1 MRAVLLDRV
10 TKVYKGGVLAVN
22 DVSLSAEQGE
32 LLVLVGPSGSGKTTI
47 LRIIAGLEELTSGE
61 VWLGGQPV
69 NELRPQE
76 RNVAMV
82 FQDGAL
88 YPHRS
93 VRDNLAF
100 PLRVARMDEPT
111 IDARVSEIA
120 HSLGIEKTLDRR
132 PSRLS
137 GGERQRVAVGRALIR
152 REPQVLLM
160 DEPLASLDVGLR
172 SGLRAEIAS
181 LVRLLNLTTVYVTRD
196 HAEAMSLADRVAVLR
211 DGVVQDVGEPTRV
224 YSAPATAFV
233 AAFMSSPPIS
243 LVWATIWVVNGDRI
257 VIDFGSQHINLRW
270 TDRRSESLTPYH
282 GESVIVG
289 IRPEALTPSSN
300 KAADWQIRGKVNS
313 LDYQGREWHARLE
326 VGFRPVDL
334 DTVGRGPRR
343 LDPRNPVDLD
353 TVGRGPRRF
362 GPRHHS
368 TAESS
373 TGNVAQLAPK
383 RRGMHRS
390 AHLLVRLDSPDAW
403 ARGEKV
409 WITVD
414 VPQIQVFDSEGMLIS
429 ASSSP
434 FSK

>member
-137 GGERQRVAVGRALIR
+137 GGERQ
-152 REPQVLLM
+152 
-160 DEPLASLDVGLR
+160 
-172 SGLRAEIAS
+172 
-181 LVRLLNLTTVYVTRD
+181 
-196 HAEAMSLADRVAVLR
+196 
-211 DGVVQDVGEPTRV
+211 DVGEPTRV

-270 TDRRSESLTPYH
+270 TDRRSE
-282 GESVIVG
+282 
-289 IRPEALTPSSN
+289 
-300 KAADWQIRGKVNS
+300 
-313 LDYQGREWHARLE
+313 
-326 VGFRPVDL
+326 
-334 DTVGRGPRR
+334 
-343 LDPRNPVDLD
+343 
-353 TVGRGPRRF
+353 
-362 GPRHHS
+362 
-368 TAESS
+368 
-373 TGNVAQLAPK
+373 
-383 RRGMHRS
+383 
-390 AHLLVRLDSPDAW
+390 
-403 ARGEKV
+403 
-409 WITVD
+409 
-414 VPQIQVFDSEGMLIS
+414 
-429 ASSSP
+429 
-434 FSK
+434 